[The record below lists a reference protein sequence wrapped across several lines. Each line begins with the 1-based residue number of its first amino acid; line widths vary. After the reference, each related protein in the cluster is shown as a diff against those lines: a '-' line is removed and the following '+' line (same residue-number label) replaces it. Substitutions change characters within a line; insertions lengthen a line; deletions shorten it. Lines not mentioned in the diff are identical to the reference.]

1 MSITREYA
9 AYTAGLSY
17 DDIPSDVVEYA
28 KHLILDTV
36 GLSVGSGPRA
46 ESTDSFLDAVSSL
59 DGSGSG
65 ATVLTTGEEAS
76 PAYAALLN
84 AAMIHSLDYDDT
96 HRGGSLHPGAPVIGS
111 ALAAAEE
118 ADASGKELLT
128 AIVAG
133 YEITCRLGMAVNP
146 ASSYARGFHMTATCG
161 VFGGTAA
168 AAKLYGHDEEQIS
181 TAFGVN
187 GSQSAG
193 SLQFL
198 ENGAWNKR
206 FHPGWA
212 AHAALSAN
220 ALAANGFF
228 AASEPIEGDRGF
240 LQGYSDDPRP
250 EKATAGLGETYEL
263 AKTGIKPYPVC
274 RYMHGPLDALFEIV
288 AAHEVAPETIKSV
301 TVQIPSAGYDLV
313 GDPTNE
319 YPQSVVDAQFSM
331 PFGAALALVKQD
343 DSVDAFLESV
353 RGGVDE
359 DLRRV
364 IDRTTVETAEY
375 IEDAYPDQW
384 ISAVSVTADGETYE
398 RTSEYPRGE
407 PEKPLSWDAVVE
419 KFDELVVPVAGEST
433 AATVRGVVEDLES
446 NAVSDLIDPF
456 TESNRMDVAPEDD

>member
-9 AYTAGLSY
+9 AYTTSLSY
-17 DDIPSDVVEYA
+17 DDIPDDVIEYA
-28 KHLILDTV
+28 KHLILDTI

-46 ESTDSFLDAVSSL
+46 ESTDSFFDAVADL

-65 ATVLTTGEEAS
+65 GTVLTTGKEAS

-84 AAMIHSLDYDDT
+84 AAMVHSLDYDDT
-96 HRGGSLHPGAPVIGS
+96 HRAGSLHPGAPVIGS
-111 ALAAAEE
+111 ALTVAEE
-118 ADASGKELLT
+118 VDASGKEFLT
-128 AIVAG
+128 AVVAG
-133 YEITCRLGMAVNP
+133 YEVTCRLGMAVNP
-146 ASSYARGFHMTATCG
+146 ASSYGRGFHITATCG

-168 AAKLYGHDEEQIS
+168 AAKLYGHDTEQV
-181 TAFGVN
+181 AAAMGVN

-198 ENGAWNKR
+198 ENGSWNKR

-212 AHAALSAN
+212 AHAALSAT

-228 AASEPIEGDRGF
+228 AASEPIDGESGF
-240 LQGYSDDPRP
+240 LQAYSDDPHP

-288 AAHEVAPETIKSV
+288 AAHDIAPGTIESV
-301 TVQIPSAGYDLV
+301 TVHIPSAGYDLI

-343 DSVDAFLESV
+343 DSVDAFLDSV
-353 RGGVDE
+353 RGGVDD

-375 IEDAYPDQW
+375 IEEAYPDQW
-384 ISAVSVTADGETYE
+384 ISAVSVTADGERYE
-398 RTSEYPRGE
+398 LTSEYPRGE
-407 PEKPLSWDAVVE
+407 PENPLSWDAVVE
-419 KFDELVVPVAGEST
+419 KFDDLVVPVAGEST
-433 AATVRGVVEDLES
+433 ARTVRGVIEELES
-446 NAVSDLIDPF
+446 HEISDLIEPF
-456 TESNRMDVAPEDD
+456 TASRRMDVASEDD